1 MCSLLNSLTPVNF
14 LCQYVMFLSWWDLSF
29 DSSRPFSGPH
39 TGKALCQGK
48 AGCEGTREETEDGGG
63 GKEPGCDAAKLT
75 VSWRRLCFLGRWAC
89 SWGLEKEKNNCNMH
103 THSFLFVSHT
113 KPNTSATS
121 NRLFCTFECS
131 DVPQKTNWLLMSKI
145 AFPGLQGPSDM
156 YCQFKCAY
164 LKDIFLT

>member
-1 MCSLLNSLTPVNF
+1 MILCNTVCSLLISRTSVNF

-39 TGKALCQGK
+39 TGKALCQEK
-48 AGCEGTREETEDGGG
+48 AGCEGTREETENRGVGGARLWRS
-63 GKEPGCDAAKLT
+63 KSYRFLETPVFFEP
-75 VSWRRLCFLGRWAC
+75 VSLLVGFGRN
-89 SWGLEKEKNNCNMH
+89 KNCNMH

-121 NRLFCTFECS
+121 NQVFCTFKCS
-131 DVPQKTNWLLMSKI
+131 EVRQQANWLWMWKI

-156 YCQFKCAY
+156 YCQ
-164 LKDIFLT
+164 LNVPV